1 MMDRMEVNEVLQ
13 YLEERGN
20 LRRAWIGGGGVIPPI
35 EAMSSAEEGMVG
47 YWPGR
52 TWGMEF

>member
-47 YWPGR
+47 YWPER
-52 TWGMEF
+52 TWGAEL